1 MVRALFICSQ
11 NRLRSP
17 TAEEIFSRYPGVECQ
32 SAGVHQSAN
41 VPLDPELIEW
51 AEIIF
56 VMERA
61 HRNKVARKFRKH
73 LNGKR
78 LIVLNIPDEYE
89 FLEPSLVRLL
99 EAKVAPFL
107 VRYAKP

>member
-1 MVRALFICSQ
+1 M
-11 NRLRSP
+11 
-17 TAEEIFSRYPGVECQ
+17 
-32 SAGVHQSAN
+32 GVHQSAN

-61 HRNKVARKFRKH
+61 HRLKVSKKFRKH

-78 LIVLNIPDEYE
+78 PDRAEH
-89 FLEPSLVRLL
+89 S
-99 EAKVAPFL
+99 
-107 VRYAKP
+107 